1 MKQGLNKYAF
11 CFLVF
16 CAIFAPPFFKFNIMY
31 ILCLFMGLK
40 LLKNKKFQFCI
51 DNKTY
56 LLTYICISF
65 YAIVVVLFN
74 ELREP
79 NIFFMNRMEF
89 IYQFFCLI
97 PCQFLMAIYFWSE
110 IKQSKNQYMD
120 MKKIIFGAC
129 DIEGVLV
136 IISYLVP
143 IVRQIFLN
151 IMLKNSGNTRY
162 SDQEFI
168 SYRAYGFADT
178 LLDTFGYGMGLV
190 VGLGILSKKKTKL
203 EIITILLCS
212 FSIIVN
218 SRTGLAIVLVA
229 IGIKICS
236 VLFEKKMKIN
246 MKAIG
251 IVCVLIVGIYFIVS
265 SGYISSVTLSWIV
278 AGFESVLDFV
288 LKKNSNYTLGSMKN
302 SMFSKDFWTLPDSFC
317 GKLLGTGHSCF
328 GTYRINGVASDV
340 GYVNYIWIMGIAGT
354 LVLLIFIACLFIHKI
369 KNRKDKYEKIDL
381 IFLMTS
387 FFVMFIKG
395 NIITYSAGTFITIL
409 LLMYKPKEKEN
420 NVFN

>member
-1 MKQGLNKYAF
+1 MKQYLNKYMF
-11 CFLVF
+11 CFLMF

-40 LLKNKKFQFCI
+40 LLKNKKYRICI
-51 DNKTY
+51 NNKRY
-56 LLTYICISF
+56 LLTYICI
-65 YAIVVVLFN
+65 AIYVLIVVLFN

-79 NIFFMNRMEF
+79 NTFFMNRIEF
-89 IYQFFCLI
+89 VYQFFFLI
-97 PCQFLMAIYFWSE
+97 PCQFFMGMYFWTE
-110 IKQSKNQYMD
+110 IRKSSNTYSN
-120 MKKIIFGAC
+120 MKKNIFLAC
-129 DIEGVLV
+129 DIEGALV
-136 IISYLVP
+136 VISYLVP
-143 IVRQIFLN
+143 TVRQLFLN

-190 VGLGILSKKKTKL
+190 VGLAILSKKKTKL
-203 EIITILLCS
+203 EIITIVLCF
-212 FSIIVN
+212 FSIVVN

-236 VLFEKKMKIN
+236 VLFERKIKIN
-246 MKAIG
+246 MRAIG
-251 IVCVLIVGIYFIVS
+251 ITCVLIIGLYFIVS
-265 SGYISSVTLSWIV
+265 SGYISLITLSWIV

-317 GKLLGTGHSCF
+317 EKLLGTGHSCF

-340 GYVNYIWIMGIAGT
+340 GYVNYVWIMGIAGT

-369 KNRKDKYEKIDL
+369 KNRKDKYEKMDL
-381 IFLMTS
+381 IFFMIS
-387 FFVMFIKG
+387 FFLMFIKG